1 MPYACPWPRQS
12 AGDCPVSNLAVDP
25 ETITLTVP
33 GIPVAKGRPRISTA
47 GRFPRA
53 YTPAKTARYEDL
65 IKIAAF
71 DRMNGR
77 APFQGQ
83 LTLSVTAYV
92 PIPKSMP
99 KKRQREAVEGLVHP
113 TTRPDADN
121 YAKAALDGCNGVLF
135 KDDSQVTDLIVRKRY
150 SDRPRLVITM
160 EYGE

>member
-1 MPYACPWPRQS
+1 
-12 AGDCPVSNLAVDP
+12 VSLSVDP
-25 ETITLTVP
+25 ELIVVTVP
-33 GIPVAKGRPRISTA
+33 GAPVAKGRARMTTHGGFARS
-47 GRFPRA
+47 

-65 IKIAAF
+65 VRIAAY

-77 APFQGQ
+77 TPIQGQ
-83 LTLSVTAYV
+83 VTLCVTAYV
-92 PIPKSMP
+92 PIPKSMT
-99 KKRQREAVEGLVHP
+99 KRDQRAAVDGLKHP

-121 YAKAALDGCNGVLF
+121 YAKAALDGCNGIMF